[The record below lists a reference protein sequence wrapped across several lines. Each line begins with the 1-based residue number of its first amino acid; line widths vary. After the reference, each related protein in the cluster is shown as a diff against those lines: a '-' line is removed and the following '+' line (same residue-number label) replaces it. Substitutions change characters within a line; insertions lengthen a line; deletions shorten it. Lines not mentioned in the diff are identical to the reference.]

1 MSGAPQWLSDPGL
14 APLWDRVRDRLE
26 SSGGVA
32 RGRVTVR
39 TTTREQRHAVGGVL
53 GSAVVRDQVSVDLAA
68 LERRL
73 VERTAF
79 GSLAALVES
88 VTERPLR
95 NRPQERADRDA
106 RRVAPV
112 DAVRGL
118 VDGPWVESWLS
129 GLLQTGILARA
140 PGGEELAVAAA
151 TVVREVLAAGPGP
164 RSRVELAA
172 RVLGDAHALDED
184 RLLHNLVVRAL
195 AAEAGIAPPAG
206 LVQRRAL
213 WERHGVTQDS
223 LSATCLLL
231 GLEAA
236 GSTAVARRLAVSA
249 GAGDPVHI
257 TAWDLRRG
265 LTFEGPARD
274 VLVCENPRVLEAVAE
289 AGGGG
294 VGVVCSSGQPNG
306 VVMTVLGR
314 LRETGHRLRY
324 HGDFDWPGIAIANRL
339 VAVVGVAPWLME
351 AEDYEGGLHRSA
363 PPLSG
368 TVTEPSWSAELGA
381 AMRSRGTVV
390 HEETVLDDV
399 LAALPDLR
407 GDGPASG

>member
-106 RRVAPV
+106 RRLGPL

-118 VDGPWVESWLS
+118 VDGPWVESWLA
-129 GLLQTGILARA
+129 GLAQTGVLTRA
-140 PGGEELAVAAA
+140 LDGEGVAVAAA
-151 TVVREVLAAGPGP
+151 TVVREVLGDQGGP

-184 RLLHNLVVRAL
+184 RLLHTVVVRAL

-206 LVQRRAL
+206 VLQRRAL
-213 WERHGVTQDS
+213 WERHGVGADS
-223 LSATCLLL
+223 VSATCLLL
-231 GLEAA
+231 GLRSA
-236 GSTAVARRLAVSA
+236 GSEALAGRLGVAA
-249 GAGDPVHI
+249 GAGDPVHV

-289 AGGGG
+289 TYGGELA
-294 VGVVCSSGQPNG
+294 VVCSSGQPNG
-306 VVMTVLGR
+306 VVMSVLAR
-314 LRETGHRLRY
+314 LREAGHRLSY

-339 VAVVGVAPWLME
+339 VAVVGVQPWLME
-351 AEDYEGGLHRSA
+351 AEDYERGLHRSA
-363 PPLSG
+363 PRLSG
-368 TVTEPSWSAELGA
+368 AVTEPTWSAELGA
-381 AMRSRGTVV
+381 AMRTHGTVV

-399 LAALPDLR
+399 LVALR
-407 GDGPASG
+407 HSHGA